1 MDKELGQKI
10 SKDFDLYV
18 EDFLTRD
25 KNKGLKPSSLTPQ
38 EWQKLGE
45 SLAQKGVG
53 LVSVEYNG
61 REYYKFVRLNT
72 QEPVKQEVDL
82 HAKIDKNFDKYL
94 EDFLQTEKNRG
105 FKQSLLTEQEWQKLN
120 DELASSNIVMVPITY
135 NGYDLYKFAKLDK
148 AAPEKNKAPEL
159 NKKEPQN
166 TNNEAERAAEA
177 KRQAEQAAEAKRQAE
192 EDRFFQYKYP
202 EFKRYGNEGFFVSK
216 QGIDKSSLYIIED
229 RLYNDGYFAKL
240 VPTKGVSVG
249 EEYILVAI
257 KREIAEKKFEFD
269 GKYLKRR
276 MDNSKFLKNIQTYKG
291 KEITRIGNTPVFLC
305 EVGSH
310 GSRGMVTVGIGDAR
324 WTLPFYVSSGMAGKT
339 NVPTGKWEV
348 FWGIG
353 PGKHGWFNKG
363 SEREILNHYGSAQLK
378 QIAEALDEKL
388 GDPRDTELV
397 IETVG
402 RNSIGGKGIVA
413 EVDNLEYIPK
423 SLINIGLL
431 QREPQDWYGPNV
443 VENINYAVNYLRKL
457 ANENSNG
464 VQEEKTKETQD
475 DRMEDVRSRIS
486 PDFNQKLQK
495 FLAIRDTWSPVKDYP
510 EFVFSNPQI
519 NTEELKELNEQLAKY
534 GVEIGVGAIYQYLNE
549 EPRIYLYLKK
559 VYSQEELAEIRARAE
574 QREQKQTSTQRLI
587 AGAQKAKNLKDRAI
601 GKLKNLFGG
610 RGGGQNS

>member
-10 SKDFDLYV
+10 DKDFDLYV

-559 VYSQEELAEIRARAE
+559 VYSQEEIAEIRARAE

-601 GKLKNLFGG
+601 GKLKNFFG
-610 RGGGQNS
+610 RDDTQNS